1 MIRINLLPYRAARK
15 KENIRFQ
22 VNVYLGSIFLVGLAI
37 FWYNLALSNS
47 IKGLQTKIQD
57 TKDQVAK
64 YEKINQEIAEIKNN
78 LAVLEKKIEVI
89 ESLERDRKAPVQN
102 LDSLYHLLV
111 EKRMW
116 YTKIEEKGTA
126 FEVDGVAVD
135 NQTVADYMTRVESSE
150 RFEQVKLA
158 AVKQVTIKDQGLDL
172 KEFNVRFNKKDLKKD
187 SEKDSKTDKNKKAK
201 GKK

>member
-158 AVKQVTIKDQGLDL
+158 EVKQVHIKDQGLDL
-172 KEFNVRFNKKDLKKD
+172 KEFNVRFNKKDLKTD
-187 SEKDSKTDKNKKAK
+187 LKTDKNNKAK